1 MALTKVEFVN
11 GPLEVF
17 TIRDKNNENWMA
29 ANPFAEAL
37 NYTRSNYAVAQHVS
51 QQNQKTFVEI
61 KFMIDENQKNYNQI
75 NPMTL
80 LPRNIQAKT
89 KFINRSGVFELILSS
104 QMEYAR
110 QFRYWLSSVKLNA
123 SAESDAITEFNEW
136 RADAANMALL
146 KSMLDLKNKTDEGV
160 VYVVTNRLLQMIDAY
175 KIGYTFDLTARLNEL
190 NVASP
195 LDFKSVFVR
204 ETLNPYELEQ
214 KLHRHFHESRIKR
227 EFFKLTEEDLA
238 LLPLIC
244 DNLLAQ

>member
-1 MALTKVEFVN
+1 MSVTKIKFGDKEVETYTVDCN
-11 GPLEVF
+11 GE
-17 TIRDKNNENWMA
+17 KWMV

-37 NYTRSNYAVAQHVS
+37 SYSIPHIAIAKFVTIK
-51 QQNQKTFVEI
+51 NQKSYDEI
-61 KFMIDENQKNYNQI
+61 KSHCGPTECV
-75 NPMTL
+75 

-89 KFINRSGVFELILSS
+89 KFINRAGVLELIMSS

-110 QFRYWLSSVKLNA
+110 QFRYWLSSVKLNT
-123 SAESDAITEFNEW
+123 SVENDAIDEFNEW

-146 KSMLDLKNKTDEGV
+146 RSMVEETNKNDKGV

-175 KIGYTFDLTARLNEL
+175 KIGYTFDLSARLNEL

-195 LDFKSVFVR
+195 LDFRSVFVR
-204 ETLNPYELEQ
+204 ESSNPYDLEQ

>member
-1 MALTKVEFVN
+1 MSLTKVQFGDKEVETYTIEAN
-11 GPLEVF
+11 GE
-17 TIRDKNNENWMA
+17 KWMV

-37 NYTRSNYAVAQHVS
+37 NYSKPNKAILEKVSHQNTKNLEQLRSDCGLITSSIH
-51 QQNQKTFVEI
+51 
-61 KFMIDENQKNYNQI
+61 
-75 NPMTL
+75 
-80 LPRNIQAKT
+80 PRT
-89 KFINRSGVFELILSS
+89 KFINRAGVIELMMNS

-110 QFRYWLSSVKLNA
+110 QFRYWLSSVKLNT

-136 RADAANMALL
+136 RAEPSNMVLL
-146 KSMLDLKNKTDEGV
+146 QSMVDQTCKGDGV

-175 KIGYTFDLTARLNEL
+175 KIGFTFDLDARINEL

-204 ETLNPYELEQ
+204 ETANPRELEQ

-227 EFFKLTEEDLA
+227 EFFKLTAEDLA

>member
-1 MALTKVEFVN
+1 MSLTKIQFGDKEVETYTVDFN
-11 GPLEVF
+11 GE
-17 TIRDKNNENWMA
+17 KWMV

-37 NYTRSNYAVAQHVS
+37 NYSRANKAILEKVS
-51 QQNQKTFVEI
+51 DGNQKTFDQI
-61 KFMIDENQKNYNQI
+61 KPYRIVHDGTGESSVI
-75 NPMTL
+75 
-80 LPRNIQAKT
+80 PRNMKPNT
-89 KFINRSGVFELILSS
+89 KFINRAGVFELIMSS

-110 QFRYWLSSVKLNA
+110 QFRYWLSSVKLNTTVETDSIA
-123 SAESDAITEFNEW
+123 EFNEW

-146 KSMLDLKNKTDEGV
+146 KSMVEQRNKNDKGV

-204 ETLNPYELEQ
+204 ESSNPYDLEQ

-227 EFFKLTEEDLA
+227 EFFKLTEEDLV